1 MPISGVGGVDVP
13 GFPET
18 LGDFKN
24 LDGR

>member
-1 MPISGVGGVDVP
+1 MPINGVGGVDVP

-24 LDGR
+24 LDGK